1 MTKTGVVVGSILGA
15 AGLGALIYEVT
26 KKPSASSSTP
36 TGSGGAL
43 VEVVFS
49 GIEGQVT
56 PGSGGA
62 LPALVTTLSNPTSAT
77 QNYTVTAAAGTITW
91 TPDASTFA
99 LAAGASRSVNWSA
112 DWTSSDGTGPFQ
124 TTLTVEVA

>member
-1 MTKTGVVVGSILGA
+1 MTKTGLVVGGIIGA
-15 AGLGALIYEVT
+15 AGLGAIIYEVT

-43 VEVVFS
+43 VDVVFS

-56 PGSGGA
+56 PSTGGA
-62 LPALVTTLSNPTSAT
+62 LPALVTVLSNPTSAT
-77 QNYTVTAAAGTITW
+77 QQYTVSAAAGPITW
-91 TPDASTFA
+91 TPSVSSFS
-99 LAAGASRSVNWSA
+99 LAAGATRSVSWSA
-112 DWTSSDGTGPFQ
+112 DWTSGDGTGPFQ